1 MSQKYSPVRTNRTP
15 WMDDLVLITQLK
27 TEDADGYITVT
38 ETERT
43 VRCTFSEGITRSEFY
58 EGMKAGIGLS
68 ASAEIWA
75 EDYQNEEIC
84 EIESARYK
92 IIRVYATGRGTLELS
107 LSEVKR

>member
-15 WMDDLVLITQLK
+15 WMDDLVLITVVR
-27 TEDADGYITVT
+27 TEDSEGYTTET

-43 VRCTFSEGITRSEFY
+43 VRCTFSEGITRAEFY

-75 EDYQNEEIC
+75 EDFENEEIC
-84 EIESARYK
+84 KFDGVRYK
-92 IIRVYATGRGTLELS
+92 IIRTFATGRGTLDLS